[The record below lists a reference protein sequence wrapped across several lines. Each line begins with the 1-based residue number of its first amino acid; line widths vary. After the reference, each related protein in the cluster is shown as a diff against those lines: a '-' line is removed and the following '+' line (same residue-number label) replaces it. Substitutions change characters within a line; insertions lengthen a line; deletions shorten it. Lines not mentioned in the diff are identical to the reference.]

1 MRKMVEET
9 HGEALAHRRELE
21 SQAAATNS
29 FQEVV
34 FSARTDVDPPIWQVG
49 DVPSDV

>member
-9 HGEALAHRRELE
+9 HGDALANRRESE
-21 SQAAATNS
+21 RKAAATNS

-34 FSARTDVDPPIWQVG
+34 FSARTDVDPPLWQVG
-49 DVPSDV
+49 DVPCDV